1 MQQIK
6 KAGAVVVLIFH
17 ILFCVYGSML
27 CLYRCSSFI
36 NGVIWNIH
44 WLWATFFKP
53 DETMIW
59 YVVFPLW
66 FFGVISSLIIIVTR
80 IRNRNTV
87 YVITVCVT
95 LAVTFFLTFFVLS
108 APIDRFPRI
117 VHDLICWASAGW
129 YLFDVI
135 YVIRYYIIKD
145 RNSTI

>member
-1 MQQIK
+1 
-6 KAGAVVVLIFH
+6 
-17 ILFCVYGSML
+17 
-27 CLYRCSSFI
+27 
-36 NGVIWNIH
+36 
-44 WLWATFFKP
+44 
-53 DETMIW
+53 MIW

-80 IRNRNTV
+80 IRKRNTV

-108 APIDRFPRI
+108 APIDLPRI

-135 YVIRYYIIKD
+135 YVIRYYIIEE